1 MLRCASIGLGW
12 WGGEHAAATQGK
24 TDLLRI
30 EGCHTDSGDSAAD
43 VVAMRDFADR
53 FGARPFER
61 FDELLADQ
69 NIDAVII
76 TTPHSRHVPQIIAA
90 AEAGKH
96 VFVEK
101 PLALSLES
109 GRRALDTCRR
119 HGVVLAVGHNRRF
132 MSALTVI
139 KNLVEDGALGTILH
153 AEAHFSW
160 PGGLTYPEGYWRADP
175 AEAPAGAM
183 TATCIHMIDS
193 FTHLLGPLE
202 SVIAAYTKHRAV
214 PLGIDDTT
222 SFIVEFQSG
231 PTGYIGGTIAAP
243 DMSSLNIYG
252 VAASIYAG
260 IDEEQVTLHTAL
272 GSREELQIE
281 PVEPAETLR
290 LELEEF
296 ARACAG
302 DGSFRIDPE
311 DALRNI
317 AVMEAAITATRN
329 GSATKVETV

>member
-12 WGGEHAAATQGK
+12 WGGEHAAALQGTSK
-24 TDLLRI
+24 LLGI
-30 EGCHTDSGDSAAD
+30 AACHTDSGDSAAD
-43 VVAMRDFADR
+43 ATQMRDFADR
-53 FGARPFER
+53 YDAQPIAR
-61 FDELLADQ
+61 FDALLADQ
-69 NIDAVII
+69 TIDAVII

-101 PLALSLES
+101 PLALSVET
-109 GRRALDTCRR
+109 GRRALDACRKQ
-119 HGVVLAVGHNRRF
+119 GVVLAVGHNRRF
-132 MSALTVI
+132 GSALAAI
-139 KNLVEDGALGTILH
+139 KNLVDDGALGTILH

-160 PGGLTYPEGYWRADP
+160 PGGLTYPNGHWRADP

-193 FTHLLGPLE
+193 FAHLLGPIE
-202 SVIAAYTKHRAV
+202 RVIAAYTKHRAV

-222 SFIVEFQSG
+222 SFLVEFAAG

-243 DMSSLNIYG
+243 DMSSLNLYG
-252 VAASIYAG
+252 AAASIYAG
-260 IDEEQVTLHTAL
+260 IDEEQVTFHPAS
-272 GSREELQIE
+272 GPRESLAIE

-302 DGSFRIDPE
+302 EGRFRVDPE

-317 AVMEAAITATRN
+317 AVMEAAITAAKSG
-329 GSATKVETV
+329 GSVKVEPI

>member
-1 MLRCASIGLGW
+1 MLQCASIGLGW
-12 WGGEHAAATQGK
+12 WGAEHAAATQGK
-24 TDLLRI
+24 SELLRI
-30 EGCHTDSGDSAAD
+30 EACHTDSGDRAAD
-43 VVAMRDFADR
+43 AAAMRDFADR
-53 FGARPFER
+53 YDARPFAR

-69 NIDAVII
+69 TIDAVII

-109 GRRALDTCRR
+109 GRSALDACRKQ
-119 HGVVLAVGHNRRF
+119 GVVLAVGHNRRF

-139 KNLVEDGALGTILH
+139 KNLVEEGALGTILH

-160 PGGLTYPEGYWRADP
+160 PGGLTYPKGYWRADP

-193 FTHLLGPLE
+193 FAYLLGPIE
-202 SVIAAYTKHRAV
+202 RVIAAHTKHRAV
-214 PLGIDDTT
+214 ALGIDDTT
-222 SFIVEFQSG
+222 SFLVEFQSG

-243 DMSSLNIYG
+243 DMTSLNVYG
-252 VAASIYAG
+252 SAASIYAG
-260 IDEEQVTLHTAL
+260 IDEEQVTLHRAL
-272 GSREELQIE
+272 GPREALPIE
-281 PVEPAETLR
+281 PVEQAETLR

-302 DGSFRIDPE
+302 DGRFRVDPE
-311 DALRNI
+311 DALRNV
-317 AVMEAAITATRN
+317 AVMEAAITAIRS
-329 GSATKVETV
+329 GSSTKVEAV

>member
-12 WGGEHAAATQGK
+12 WGGEHAAAMQGK
-24 TDLLRI
+24 SKRLRI
-30 EGCHTDSGDSAAD
+30 EACHTDSGDSAAD
-43 VVAMRDFADR
+43 AAAMRGFAER
-53 FGARPFER
+53 FGARPFVR
-61 FDELLADQ
+61 FDALLADQ

-76 TTPHSRHVPQIIAA
+76 TTPHSLHVPQIIAA
-90 AEAGKH
+90 AEVGKH

-109 GRRALDTCRR
+109 GRRALEACRK

-132 MSALTVI
+132 MSALAVI
-139 KNLVEDGALGTILH
+139 KNLVEQDTLGTILH

-160 PGGLTYPEGYWRADP
+160 PGGLTYPKGYWRADP
-175 AEAPAGAM
+175 NEAPAGAM

-193 FTHLLGPLE
+193 FAYLLSPIDR
-202 SVIAAYTKHRAV
+202 VIAAYSKHRAV

-222 SFIVEFQSG
+222 SFLVEFQSG

-243 DMSSLNIYG
+243 DVSSLNIYG
-252 VAASIYAG
+252 SAASIYAG
-260 IDEEQVTLHTAL
+260 IDEEQVTLHRAGGPREAL
-272 GSREELQIE
+272 PIE
-281 PVEPAETLR
+281 PVAPSETLR

-302 DGSFRIDPE
+302 DGKFRVDPE
-311 DALRNI
+311 EALANI
-317 AVMEAAITATRN
+317 AVMEAAVAAVRSGGPAKIEP
-329 GSATKVETV
+329 V

>member
-1 MLRCASIGLGW
+1 MLQCASIGLGW

-24 TDLLRI
+24 SKLLRI
-30 EGCHTDSGDSAAD
+30 EACHTDSGDRAAD
-43 VVAMRDFADR
+43 AAAMRDFADR
-53 FGARPFER
+53 YDARPFAR

-69 NIDAVII
+69 TIDAVII

-109 GRRALDTCRR
+109 GRRALDACRKQ
-119 HGVVLAVGHNRRF
+119 GVVLAVGHNRRF
-132 MSALTVI
+132 MSALAVI
-139 KNLVEDGALGTILH
+139 KNLVEEGALGTILH

-160 PGGLTYPEGYWRADP
+160 PGGLTYPKGHWRADP

-183 TATCIHMIDS
+183 TATCIHMIDC
-193 FTHLLGPLE
+193 FAYLLGPIE
-202 SVIAAYTKHRAV
+202 RVIAAYTKHRAV
-214 PLGIDDTT
+214 ALGIDDTT
-222 SFIVEFQSG
+222 SFLVEFASG

-243 DMSSLNIYG
+243 DMTSLNVYG
-252 VAASIYAG
+252 SAASIYAG
-260 IDEEQVTLHTAL
+260 IDEEQVTLHRAL
-272 GSREELQIE
+272 GPREALPIE
-281 PVEPAETLR
+281 PVEQAETLR

-302 DGSFRIDPE
+302 DGRFRVDPE

-317 AVMEAAITATRN
+317 AVMEAAITAIRS
-329 GSATKVETV
+329 GSSTKVEPV

>member
-12 WGGEHAAATQGK
+12 WGGEHAAALQGK
-24 TDLLRI
+24 SNLLRI
-30 EGCHTDSGDSAAD
+30 AACHTDSGDSAGDA
-43 VVAMRDFADR
+43 AQMRDFAERYD
-53 FGARPFER
+53 ARPFAR
-61 FDELLADQ
+61 FDELLADRTV
-69 NIDAVII
+69 DAVII
-76 TTPHSRHVPQIIAA
+76 TTPHSLHVPQIIAA

-101 PLALSLES
+101 PLALSVES
-109 GRRALDTCRR
+109 GRRALDACRKA
-119 HGVVLAVGHNRRF
+119 GVVLAVGHNRRY
-132 MSALTVI
+132 MNALAAI

-193 FTHLLGPLE
+193 FAHLLGPIDR
-202 SVIAAYTKHRAV
+202 VIAAYSKHRAV

-222 SFIVEFQSG
+222 SLLVEFASG
-231 PTGYIGGTIAAP
+231 PTGYIGGTLAAP
-243 DMSSLNIYG
+243 DMTSLNLYG
-252 VAASIYAG
+252 HAASIYAG
-260 IDEEQVTLHTAL
+260 IDEEQVTFHPANGAREAL
-272 GSREELQIE
+272 AIE
-281 PVEPAETLR
+281 PVASAETLR

-296 ARACAG
+296 ARAAAG
-302 DGSFRIDPE
+302 QGRFRIDPE

-317 AVMEAAITATRN
+317 AVMEAAIEAARS
-329 GSATKVETV
+329 GRSTKVEPI